1 MNPSRLGL
9 ILPREMKICLLADP
23 WNSFQFTVL
32 SYQGKKMKMKKKI
45 GKERKEIKI
54 AKLVRCRFHFPEYRE
69 TYEMNSYNREY
80 VLMKR
85 EN

>member
-32 SYQGKKMKMKKKI
+32 SYQGKKMKKKKKLEK
-45 GKERKEIKI
+45 KEKK
-54 AKLVRCRFHFPEYRE
+54 
-69 TYEMNSYNREY
+69 
-80 VLMKR
+80 
-85 EN
+85 

>member
-32 SYQGKKMKMKKKI
+32 SYQGKKNEKEKKLEK
-45 GKERKEIKI
+45 KEKK
-54 AKLVRCRFHFPEYRE
+54 
-69 TYEMNSYNREY
+69 
-80 VLMKR
+80 
-85 EN
+85 